1 MTTGQRILFNAIATY
16 GRTLL
21 AIFLGLFSSRWI
33 LAALGDIDYGL
44 MGVVGGI
51 LVFITY
57 LNSLSTSATARFF
70 AFSIGQN
77 DVEETRKWFNAALSF
92 EAVVPITLVVIGFF
106 IGELAI
112 KNFLSIPPD
121 RLETALWVFRISLI
135 TAFVT
140 MTTAPFIA
148 MYTAKQNIAELSFWG
163 MGVSLCTFIFAYT
176 LTTLSGNHW
185 LIYSSGLSLIT
196 CTFCI
201 LQSLRSY
208 RKYPECKIVFKY
220 WFDKKR
226 LKEMTSYSCWTLFGA
241 LGGIFNSTGMGIVL
255 NKFFPPLQFPAINAS
270 YSVGSTIAGHTQN
283 ISGALMGA
291 FMPEI
296 VSSEGRG
303 DRAGVIRQMFRA
315 ARLSYIIIS
324 IIAIPIL
331 FETEF
336 ILKAWLQN
344 PPEHAALFCRTLL
357 IAFLISRTSAGFDAA
372 ICATGKI
379 RNYQLVMSSWAY
391 LSIGVCALLLFW
403 GGGLYSVCGV
413 IIGYNIVNVSGGVFF
428 CKKLVGISVRSWICA
443 VVMPVFLN
451 LAINISFGIFLLLI
465 TQSMAPA
472 ARFFLITPLILC
484 FTTITSWK
492 LLLDVSEKAQ
502 CRNIFH
508 KFKSKIITI
517 VRGKKVLINNPD

>member
-1 MTTGQRILFNAIATY
+1 MTTGQRILFNALATY

-33 LAALGDIDYGL
+33 LASLGEIDYGL

-51 LVFITY
+51 LVFITF
-57 LNSLSTSATARFF
+57 LNSLSSSATARFF

-77 DVEETRKWFNAALSF
+77 DVEETRRWFNAAISLEIILPLF
-92 EAVVPITLVVIGFF
+92 LVIIGFF
-106 IGELAI
+106 GGQLAI
-112 KNFLSIPPD
+112 TKFLSIPPD
-121 RLETALWVFRISLI
+121 RLDTALWVFRFSLVTALI
-135 TAFVT
+135 T
-140 MTTAPFIA
+140 MTCSPFMA

-163 MGVSLCTFIFAYT
+163 MGASLITFIFAYL
-176 LTTLSGNHW
+176 LTHVSGNLW
-185 LIYSSGLSLIT
+185 LIYSAGLSFIT
-196 CTFCI
+196 CLFRI
-201 LQSLRSY
+201 LQSIRSY

-241 LGGIFNSTGMGIVL
+241 LGGIFNSTGMGIIL
-255 NKFFPPLQFPAINAS
+255 NKFFPPLHFPSINAS
-270 YSVGSTIAGHTQN
+270 YSVGSTITGHTQN

-344 PPEHAALFCRTLL
+344 PPEYAALFCRTLL

-391 LSIGVCALLLFW
+391 LSIGVCALLLFL

-428 CKKLVGISVRSWICA
+428 CKKLVGISVRAWGRA
-443 VVMPVFLN
+443 VVMPVFIN
-451 LAINISFGIFLLLI
+451 LAINISFGLFLLLI
-465 TQSMAPA
+465 TQSMTPA

>member
-1 MTTGQRILFNAIATY
+1 MTTGQRILVNALATY

-21 AIFLGLFSSRWI
+21 AIFLGLFSSRWV
-33 LAALGDIDYGL
+33 LASLGEVDYGL

-51 LVFITY
+51 LVFITFF
-57 LNSLSTSATARFF
+57 NSLSTSATARFF
-70 AFSIGQN
+70 AFSIGQK
-77 DVEETRKWFNAALSF
+77 DVEETRRWFNTALSF
-92 EAVVPITLVVIGFF
+92 EAILPPSLVIIGFF
-106 IGELAI
+106 AGEWAI
-112 KNFLSIPPD
+112 NNFLSIPPD
-121 RLETALWVFRISLI
+121 RLATALWVFRISLI
-135 TAFVT
+135 TALVT
-140 MTTAPFIA
+140 MMCSPFIA

-176 LTTLSGNHW
+176 LTTLSGNMW
-185 LIYSSGLSLIT
+185 LIYSIGVSSVT
-196 CTFCI
+196 CVFSI
-201 LQSLRSY
+201 LQSIRAY
-208 RKYPECKIVFKY
+208 RKYAECKIVFGY
-220 WFDKKR
+220 WFDKRR
-226 LKEMTSYSCWTLFGA
+226 LKEMTSYSFWTLFGA
-241 LGGIFNSTGMGIVL
+241 LGGIFYSTGIGIIL
-255 NKFFPPLQFPAINAS
+255 NKFFPPLQFPSINAS
-270 YSVGSTIAGHTQN
+270 YSVGSTISGHTQN
-283 ISGALMGA
+283 ISSALMGA
-291 FMPEI
+291 FLPEI

-428 CKKLVGISVRSWICA
+428 CKKLVGISVRSWIRA
-443 VVMPVFLN
+443 VVMPVFFN
-451 LAINISFGIFLLLI
+451 LAINISLGIFLFLI

-492 LLLDVSEKAQ
+492 LLLDVNEKAQ
-502 CRNIFH
+502 CRQILYRL
-508 KFKSKIITI
+508 KSKFTLSKANHTKIQAE
-517 VRGKKVLINNPD
+517 